1 MVKIFEEYKEVYER
15 VKKGANKTPVMT
27 SRTLNSLVGDAIVYI
42 KCENFQRTGSFKFR
56 GAYNALNCLSDEEKE
71 NVLSKSLRI
80 VMRIISYSGV
90 IVGILNIWAGAMGLI
105 LDIPPSFAYR
115 DLTAN
120 EADHFT
126 CIFLIIV
133 GIAMFFKPVKDLPL
147 TSLLG
152 LIAGSATV
160 FILALLVPDSVVQ
173 FIAGW
178 INPKLLLIIIFI
190 FVTALVA
197 VVAKFFIKIPQMIS
211 KFLSWPPIAFVIM
224 VFGIVQGILLW
235 GLGISIFANIL

>member
-1 MVKIFEEYKEVYER
+1 MILQFDVIWPYISGFLNWVSESAGIFVLISGIVALSWLGFER
-15 VKKGANKTPVMT
+15 K
-27 SRTLNSLVGDAIVYI
+27 R
-42 KCENFQRTGSFKFR
+42 RGSFFKR
-56 GAYNALNCLSDEEKE
+56 KSDEDKE

-90 IVGILNIWAGAMGLI
+90 IVGILDIWAGAMGLI
-105 LDIPPSFAYR
+105 LDIPPSFKYG
-115 DLTAN
+115 DITPH
-120 EADHFT
+120 ADHFT
-126 CIFLIIV
+126 CIFLIVV

-160 FILALLVPDSVVQ
+160 FILALMVPEGLVVK
-173 FIAGW
+173 IADW

-197 VVAKFFIKIPQMIS
+197 IIAKFFIKIPQMIS
-211 KFLSWPPIAFVIM
+211 KFLSWPPVAFVIM
-224 VFGIVQGILLW
+224 VFGFAQGILLW
-235 GLGISIFANIL
+235 GFGISIFANIL

>member
-1 MVKIFEEYKEVYER
+1 MILQFDVVWPYISGFLNWVSESAGIFVLISGIVALSWLGFER
-15 VKKGANKTPVMT
+15 K
-27 SRTLNSLVGDAIVYI
+27 R
-42 KCENFQRTGSFKFR
+42 RGSFFKR
-56 GAYNALNCLSDEEKE
+56 KSEDKE

-90 IVGILNIWAGAMGLI
+90 IVGILDIWAGSMGLI
-105 LDIPPSFAYR
+105 LDIPPSFKYG
-115 DLTAN
+115 DITPH
-120 EADHFT
+120 ADHFT
-126 CIFLIIV
+126 CIFLIVV

-178 INPKLLLIIIFI
+178 INPKLLLIIVFI

-211 KFLSWPPIAFVIM
+211 KFLSWPPVAFVIM
-224 VFGIVQGILLW
+224 VFGFVQGILLW
-235 GLGISIFANIL
+235 GFGISIFANIL